1 MYVTMSQSA
10 DLKPQIILESKVS
23 AYFHRVRCLSDIIMK
38 SYYKHRRSDNL
49 QYSKAENV
57 CLQETKAN

>member
-23 AYFHRVRCLSDIIMK
+23 SYFHGVRFLSDIIMK
-38 SYYKHRRSDNL
+38 VTTHIGDRIICSILK
-49 QYSKAENV
+49 Q
-57 CLQETKAN
+57 